1 MPLKSACIDTGPQDD
16 VIAVL
21 GGGAMGTACA
31 SILACKGIHDVRLWI
46 RNPQF
51 AMQIHDTRENSR
63 LLPGVNLQ
71 ESVLVTSDADQ
82 ALRNSTI
89 VLICVPTKGI
99 RTACSA
105 VGSLIPADALIV
117 STVKGIE
124 TDTLIRPSEMLQE
137 LLGTRP
143 VVVLGGPCHAEE
155 LARRLPT
162 SVVAACDDLQQA
174 QRVQDAFSS
183 ETFRVYSNSDQ
194 RGVELGGALKNVIAI
209 AAGICDGLKLGDN
222 AKAALITRGLAEM
235 TRFCETMEVSP
246 ETLTGLAGVGDLVA
260 TCGSQHSRNR
270 RVGQLLGQGQTLPQ
284 IEASMEAIAEGV
296 LTTRSV
302 QMIAQQ
308 KSIDMPI
315 ADTLCQVLFLGHSA
329 RKATVALM
337 NRPLRSE

>member
-1 MPLKSACIDTGPQDD
+1 MPQRADSIDPVPPNE

-31 SILACKGIHDVRLWI
+31 SILAQKGIHDVRLWV
-46 RNPQF
+46 RNPEF
-51 AMQIHDTRENSR
+51 ATQIHSSRKNAR
-63 LLPGVNLQ
+63 LLPGVRLQ
-71 ESVLVTSDADQ
+71 ESVLVTSDAEQ
-82 ALRNSTI
+82 ALRSSTI

-99 RTACSA
+99 RAACSA
-105 VGSLIPADALIV
+105 VGTLVPAESLLV
-117 STVKGIE
+117 SAVKGIE

-137 LLGTRP
+137 LLGNRP

-183 ETFRVYSNSDQ
+183 ETFRVYSNADQ

-235 TRFCETMEVSP
+235 TRFCLAMNVVP
-246 ETLTGLAGVGDLVA
+246 DTLTGLAGVGDLVA
-260 TCGSQHSRNR
+260 TCGSTHSRNR
-270 RVGQLLGQGQTLPQ
+270 LVGELLGQGQTLAQ
-284 IEASMEAIAEGV
+284 IEASMEAVAEGV
-296 LTTRSV
+296 LTARSV
-302 QMIAQQ
+302 QTIAQQ
-308 KSIDMPI
+308 ESIDMPI
-315 ADTLCQVLFLGHSA
+315 ADTLCKVLFLGHSA
-329 RKATVALM
+329 REATVALM